1 MLLKHN
7 YLDGWL
13 QTYIVDLRER
23 RLPDYAD
30 MCATC
35 SDSFTRNAFDRFI
48 GGTCRAQSA
57 DLATWR
63 VRLCVSPRSCIRCLH
78 HQSSPRTQF
87 TKGRLVTMATADIWQ
102 ALRRCGETFSGE
114 ESTSLATL
122 IIAASNTQHEM
133 RTCTHTHGRTAG
145 YLSRC

>member
-35 SDSFTRNAFDRFI
+35 SDTFTRNAFDRFI

-57 DLATWR
+57 DLATWP
-63 VRLCVSPRSCIRCLH
+63 V
-78 HQSSPRTQF
+78 
-87 TKGRLVTMATADIWQ
+87 
-102 ALRRCGETFSGE
+102 
-114 ESTSLATL
+114 
-122 IIAASNTQHEM
+122 
-133 RTCTHTHGRTAG
+133 
-145 YLSRC
+145 

>member
-35 SDSFTRNAFDRFI
+35 SDTFTRNAFDSFI

-57 DLATWR
+57 DLATWP
-63 VRLCVSPRSCIRCLH
+63 VRWVCYVSPRFCDRCLH

-122 IIAASNTQHEM
+122 ILSLRATRNTRCGHA
-133 RTCTHTHGRTAG
+133 HTHMDAPLAT
-145 YLSRC
+145 